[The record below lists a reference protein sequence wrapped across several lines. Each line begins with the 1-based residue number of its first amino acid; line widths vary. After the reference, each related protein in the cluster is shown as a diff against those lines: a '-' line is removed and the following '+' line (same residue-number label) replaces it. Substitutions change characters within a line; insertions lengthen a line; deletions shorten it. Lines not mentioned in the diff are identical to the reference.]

1 METLIK
7 VISAA
12 IVVVILIVGAM
23 TKGNAFSWSW
33 WTSLGNATHATKS
46 TNIEMA
52 GNNGRVYDGIIK
64 GVRCITVT
72 TSEGVGVSCDW
83 SNETGQNTRSLK
95 KK

>member
-7 VISAA
+7 VVFTL
-12 IVVVILIVGAM
+12 IVLVCVILGFM

-33 WTSLGNATHATKS
+33 WSSLANTTHSTTS

-52 GNNGRVYDGIIK
+52 GNNGRVYDGILK
-64 GVRCITVT
+64 GVRCITVA

-83 SNETGQNTRSLK
+83 ANKTGQNRNTK
-95 KK
+95 KNK